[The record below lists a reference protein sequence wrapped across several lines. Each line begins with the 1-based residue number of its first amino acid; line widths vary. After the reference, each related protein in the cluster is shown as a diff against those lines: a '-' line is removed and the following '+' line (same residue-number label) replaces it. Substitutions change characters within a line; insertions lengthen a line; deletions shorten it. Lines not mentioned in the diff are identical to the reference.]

1 MNKLK
6 SFLPDA
12 LVIIFFIAISLLY
25 FFRPVTEG
33 LVIQGHDHTGG
44 VGAGVE
50 MQEYYQRTGERTRW
64 TNVLFSGMPT
74 YQMSPSYDSTDTL
87 VGLQRLYQ
95 LGLPAFAMY
104 VFILLAGFHILLR
117 AFGFRAGMA
126 AAGAVMWAFSSYFFI
141 ITGAGHIWKLMA
153 LAYIPPTVAGM
164 VLCYRGRYL
173 WGGLVTAFFLA
184 LQILSNHIQMSYY
197 FLMVMALMA
206 LAFLITAIRE
216 GKTARWLAAT
226 GVLAVAALIGLGI
239 NLSNLYH
246 TYQYSKESMRSKSEL
261 TGRHA
266 EDPSN
271 QTGGGLDRDYITQW
285 SYGTGETWSLL
296 VPNVKG
302 GASVPLTQSRKA
314 MEKADAQYMPVYQA
328 LGQYW
333 GEQPGTS
340 GPVYV
345 GAFVLMLFVLGL
357 FIVKGPMKW
366 CLLAATVLSVM
377 LAWGRNMMWFTDLFL
392 DYVPMYDRFRT
403 VASILVVAEF
413 TIPLLAV
420 MALREMTE
428 RPDTTGGR
436 LKAVY
441 AAYALTGGVAL
452 LFALVP
458 DVFFGHYVSS
468 AETEMLRDAVDRGYI
483 PSGMLGGIME
493 NLQEMRRAVF
503 VADAWRSFFVASAGL
518 LLLLAFNARKIKA
531 GVLVAAVLALCLAD
545 LWQVDKRYL
554 NDGMFS
560 RPVQKTESPIVKTP
574 ADEMILQDPDK
585 DYRVLNLTTNTFN
598 ENNTSY
604 YHKSVGGYH
613 PAKLRRYQEMIEAHI
628 APEMGAF
635 ARAAAQCRGDLT
647 KVDGDTLFP
656 VLDMLNVKY
665 VIMGQQ
671 GGQTF
676 PVPNPHAN
684 GNGWFVERVDYVA
697 DADAEIAAVGATDLK
712 RVAVVDNRFKGA
724 LEGGKALPAAD
735 TAASVRLTHY
745 DANALAYEVDSKSG
759 GVVVFSEIYY
769 PGWQATVD
777 GRPVEIAR
785 ADYILRAIRVEPGR
799 HKVEF
804 VFDPQS
810 LHTTEAI
817 ANSALVLLMVLFL
830 VLAGRALWRRRR
842 ADGAASGQQAG

>member
-25 FFRPVTEG
+25 FFSPVTEG

-87 VGLQRLYQ
+87 VGLQRIYQ
-95 LGLPAFAMY
+95 LGLPTFAMY
-104 VFILLAGFHILLR
+104 VFILLAGFYILLR

-141 ITGAGHIWKLMA
+141 IIGAGHIWKLMA

-285 SYGTGETWSLL
+285 SYGKGETWSLL

-392 DYVPMYDRFRT
+392 DHVPMYDRFRT

-428 RPDTTGGR
+428 RPGTTGGR

-468 AETEMLRDAVDRGYI
+468 AETEMLRDAVDLSLI
-483 PSGMLGGIME
+483 
-493 NLQEMRRAVF
+493 
-503 VADAWRSFFVASAGL
+503 
-518 LLLLAFNARKIKA
+518 
-531 GVLVAAVLALCLAD
+531 
-545 LWQVDKRYL
+545 
-554 NDGMFS
+554 
-560 RPVQKTESPIVKTP
+560 
-574 ADEMILQDPDK
+574 
-585 DYRVLNLTTNTFN
+585 
-598 ENNTSY
+598 
-604 YHKSVGGYH
+604 
-613 PAKLRRYQEMIEAHI
+613 HI
-628 APEMGAF
+628 
-635 ARAAAQCRGDLT
+635 
-647 KVDGDTLFP
+647 
-656 VLDMLNVKY
+656 
-665 VIMGQQ
+665 
-671 GGQTF
+671 
-676 PVPNPHAN
+676 
-684 GNGWFVERVDYVA
+684 
-697 DADAEIAAVGATDLK
+697 
-712 RVAVVDNRFKGA
+712 
-724 LEGGKALPAAD
+724 
-735 TAASVRLTHY
+735 
-745 DANALAYEVDSKSG
+745 
-759 GVVVFSEIYY
+759 SE
-769 PGWQATVD
+769 PRD
-777 GRPVEIAR
+777 R
-785 ADYILRAIRVEPGR
+785 
-799 HKVEF
+799 
-804 VFDPQS
+804 
-810 LHTTEAI
+810 
-817 ANSALVLLMVLFL
+817 
-830 VLAGRALWRRRR
+830 
-842 ADGAASGQQAG
+842 

>member
-95 LGLPAFAMY
+95 LGLPTFAMY
-104 VFILLAGFHILLR
+104 VFILLAGFYILLR

-141 ITGAGHIWKLMA
+141 IIGAGHIWKLMA

-226 GVLAVAALIGLGI
+226 GVLAAAALIGLGI

-271 QTGGGLDRDYITQW
+271 QTDGGLDRDYITQW

-392 DYVPMYDRFRT
+392 DHVPMYDRFRT

-468 AETEMLRDAVDRGYI
+468 AETETWGISPRACWGASWRTCRRCAARCSWPTRGGASSWRARDCCCCW
-483 PSGMLGGIME
+483 PSTRARS
-493 NLQEMRRAVF
+493 RRACSWRPC
-503 VADAWRSFFVASAGL
+503 WRSVWPTCGRWTSA
-518 LLLLAFNARKIKA
+518 I
-531 GVLVAAVLALCLAD
+531 
-545 LWQVDKRYL
+545 
-554 NDGMFS
+554 
-560 RPVQKTESPIVKTP
+560 
-574 ADEMILQDPDK
+574 
-585 DYRVLNLTTNTFN
+585 LTTAC
-598 ENNTSY
+598 S
-604 YHKSVGGYH
+604 
-613 PAKLRRYQEMIEAHI
+613 A
-628 APEMGAF
+628 AP
-635 ARAAAQCRGDLT
+635 C
-647 KVDGDTLFP
+647 
-656 VLDMLNVKY
+656 
-665 VIMGQQ
+665 
-671 GGQTF
+671 
-676 PVPNPHAN
+676 
-684 GNGWFVERVDYVA
+684 
-697 DADAEIAAVGATDLK
+697 
-712 RVAVVDNRFKGA
+712 
-724 LEGGKALPAAD
+724 
-735 TAASVRLTHY
+735 
-745 DANALAYEVDSKSG
+745 
-759 GVVVFSEIYY
+759 
-769 PGWQATVD
+769 
-777 GRPVEIAR
+777 
-785 ADYILRAIRVEPGR
+785 
-799 HKVEF
+799 
-804 VFDPQS
+804 
-810 LHTTEAI
+810 
-817 ANSALVLLMVLFL
+817 
-830 VLAGRALWRRRR
+830 RRRR
-842 ADGAASGQQAG
+842 AR

>member
-87 VGLQRLYQ
+87 VGLQRIYQ
-95 LGLPAFAMY
+95 LGLPTFAMY
-104 VFILLAGFHILLR
+104 VFILLAGFYILLR

-197 FLMVMALMA
+197 FLMVMGLMA
-206 LAFLITAIRE
+206 LAYLITAIRE

-271 QTGGGLDRDYITQW
+271 QTNGGLDRDYITQW

-503 VADAWRSFFVASAGL
+503 VADAWRSFFVVSAGL

-635 ARAAAQCRGDLT
+635 ARAAAQCQGDLT

-697 DADAEIAAVGATDLK
+697 DADAEIAAVGGSDLK

>member
-6 SFLPDA
+6 SFLPDVLA
-12 LVIIFFIAISLLY
+12 IIFFIAISFIY
-25 FFRPVTEG
+25 FFRPVTDG

-50 MQEYYQRTGERTRW
+50 MQEYYHRTGERTRW

-74 YQMSPSYDSTDTL
+74 YQMAPSYDSTDTL
-87 VGLQRLYQ
+87 VGLQRVYQ
-95 LGLPAFAMY
+95 LGLPTFAMY
-104 VFILLAGFHILLR
+104 VFILLLGFYILLR
-117 AFGFRAGMA
+117 AFNFKVWMA
-126 AAGAVMWAFSSYFFI
+126 ALGAVIWAFSSYFFI
-141 ITGAGHIWKLMA
+141 IIGAGHIWKLMA
-153 LAYIPPTVAGM
+153 LAYIPPTIAGL

-197 FLMVMALMA
+197 FGFVMFFMA
-206 LAFLITAIRE
+206 LAYLITAIRE
-216 GKTARWLAAT
+216 KKLAQWFKAT
-226 GVLAVAALIGLGI
+226 GVLIVAAVVGLCI

-261 TGRHA
+261 TGK
-266 EDPSN
+266 ENTDQSN
-271 QTGGGLDRDYITQW
+271 QTNSGLERDYITQW
-285 SYGTGETWSLL
+285 SYGIGETWSLL
-296 VPNVKG
+296 VPDVKG
-302 GASVPLTQSRKA
+302 GASVPLTGSKTA
-314 MEKADAQYMPVYQA
+314 MAKADPQYMPVYQA

-345 GAFVLMLFVLGL
+345 GAFVLMLFVLSL

-366 CLLAATVLSVM
+366 CLLAATVLSV
-377 LAWGRNMMWFTDLFL
+377 LLSWGHNFMSFTDFFL
-392 DYVPMYDRFRT
+392 DYIPMYDKFRT
-403 VASILVVAEF
+403 VASILVIAEF

-420 MALREMTE
+420 MGLKELIDH
-428 RPDTTGGR
+428 PDILKGRMKYVWISYAVTGGIS
-436 LKAVY
+436 
-441 AAYALTGGVAL
+441 L
-452 LFALVP
+452 LFALMP
-458 DVFFGHYVSS
+458 NVFFGNYVSS
-468 AETEMLRDAVDRGYI
+468 SEMEMFQDAVAKGYI
-483 PSGMLGGIME
+483 PGDMLGGILG
-493 NLQEMRRAVF
+493 NLQEMRCAVF
-503 VADAWRSFFVASAGL
+503 VADAWRSFLIVTIGL
-518 LLLLAFNARKIKA
+518 LLLLAFNVRKINA
-531 GVLVAAVLALCLAD
+531 GVFVAALLALCLID
-545 LWQVDKRYL
+545 MWQVDKRYL

-560 RPVQKTESPIVKTP
+560 RPVAKTESPIAKTP
-574 ADEMILQDPDK
+574 ADELILRDPDK

-604 YHKSVGGYH
+604 YHKSIGGYH

-635 ARAAAQCRGDLT
+635 ARAAAQCMGDLSR
-647 KVDGDTLFP
+647 VDGDTVFP

-684 GNGWFVERVDYVA
+684 GNGWFVSGVDYVP
-697 DADAEIAAVGATDLK
+697 DADAEIGALGQVDLK
-712 RVAVVDNRFKGA
+712 NVAVVDNRFKAA
-724 LEGGKALPAAD
+724 LGNAEATQPKDSLS
-735 TAASVRLTHY
+735 TVKLTKY
-745 DANALAYEVDSKSG
+745 DANALIYEVSSTKG

-777 GRPVEIAR
+777 GKPVDIAR
-785 ADYILRAIRVEPGR
+785 ADYILRAIRIEPGR
-799 HKVEF
+799 HTVEF
-804 VFDPQS
+804 KFDPKS

-817 ANSALVLLMVLFL
+817 ANSALVLLMVVFL
-830 VLAGRALWRRRR
+830 ILMAREVMKRRK
-842 ADGAASGQQAG
+842 AEHDAAASAE